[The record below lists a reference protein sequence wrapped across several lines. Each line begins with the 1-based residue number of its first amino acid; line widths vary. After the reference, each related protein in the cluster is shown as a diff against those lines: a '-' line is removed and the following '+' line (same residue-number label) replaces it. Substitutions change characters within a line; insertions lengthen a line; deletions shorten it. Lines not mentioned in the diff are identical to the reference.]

1 MLKITLRLIMK
12 KKFFIIAIFAISI
25 FLLGIFLIQLRT
37 FKNRISN
44 TQTEKL
50 STGQNLN
57 ENTISNISPY
67 TENVLV
73 SQVSTKDVRNM
84 EIQNRIEKYGKNENG
99 IPVLMYHFFYDS
111 SAGGKGSDNNF
122 LDISKFE
129 EQLKYLKD
137 NDFFFPTF
145 TELSDF
151 IAGKIDQ
158 PKKSVI
164 LTIDDGN
171 VTFFALAI
179 PIIEKYEVPV
189 TSFAITSNCDS
200 STITQ
205 YESDYVHFESHSHN
219 LHQAG
224 QNGKGLLVN
233 ISYEKAYADI
243 EQSISI
249 VNSKDAFCYP
259 FGHYNN
265 TAIQVLKDI
274 GYKLAFT
281 TKGGKVQKGMNP
293 FELPRVRILRD
304 DSISSFIA
312 KVKN

>member
-1 MLKITLRLIMK
+1 MK
-12 KKFFIIAIFAISI
+12 KKFFIVAIFVISI
-25 FLLGIFLIQLRT
+25 LLLVILLWQLRI
-37 FKNRISN
+37 FQNRISN
-44 TQTEKL
+44 ISNTQAEKL
-50 STGQNLN
+50 ST
-57 ENTISNISPY
+57 
-67 TENVLV
+67 V
-73 SQVSTKDVRNM
+73 SQPSTTDTRNT
-84 EIQNRIEKYGKNENG
+84 EIQNRIEKYGKNEIG

-151 IAGKIDQ
+151 IVGKIDL
-158 PKKSVI
+158 PKKSVV

-171 VTFFALAI
+171 VTFFALAV

-189 TSFAITSNCDS
+189 TSFAITSNCDAN
-200 STITQ
+200 TIVQ
-205 YESDYVHFESHSHN
+205 YESNYVHFESHSHD

-224 QNGKGLLVN
+224 KNAKGLLVN
-233 ISYEKAYADI
+233 ISYEEAYADI
-243 EQSISI
+243 EKSISI

-259 FGHYNN
+259 FGHYND

-274 GYKLAFT
+274 GYKVAFT
-281 TKGGKVQKGMNP
+281 TKGGKVQMGMNP

>member
-1 MLKITLRLIMK
+1 MK
-12 KKFFIIAIFAISI
+12 KKIFTIAFFAISI
-25 FLLGIFLIQLRT
+25 LLLTILLWQLRT
-37 FKNRISN
+37 FQNRISN
-44 TQTEKL
+44 ISNTQVERL
-50 STGQNLN
+50 STEQSLN
-57 ENTISNISPY
+57 ENATSNVEPA
-67 TENVLV
+67 TKNVAV
-73 SQVSTKDVRNM
+73 SQSSSTKDTRNT
-84 EIQNRIEKYGKNENG
+84 EIQNRIEKYGKNEIG

-111 SAGGKGSDNNF
+111 TAGGEGIDNNF

-151 IAGKIDQ
+151 IAGKIDL

-171 VTFFALAI
+171 ITFFALAV

-189 TSFAITSNCDS
+189 TSFAITNNCDVN
-200 STITQ
+200 TIAQ
-205 YESDYVHFESHSHN
+205 YESNYVHFESHSHY

-224 QNGKGLLVN
+224 KNGKGLLVN
-233 ISYEKAYADI
+233 ISYEEAYADI
-243 EQSISI
+243 EKSISI

-259 FGHYNN
+259 FGHYND

-281 TKGGKVQKGMNP
+281 KKAEK
-293 FELPRVRILRD
+293 FKLE
-304 DSISSFIA
+304 
-312 KVKN
+312 